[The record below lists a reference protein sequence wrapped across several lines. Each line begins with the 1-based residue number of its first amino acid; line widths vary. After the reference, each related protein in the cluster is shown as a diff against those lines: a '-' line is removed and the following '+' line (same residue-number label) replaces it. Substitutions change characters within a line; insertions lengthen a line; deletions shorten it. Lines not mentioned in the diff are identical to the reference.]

1 MRKNISKIT
10 ALSLLTAALVA
21 LPALSRAEGASN
33 SPSASDQ
40 TPAKPKKHDGLVFR
54 GTVSAIDVKAM
65 TLTVETRTFA
75 ITSDT
80 KIIKAGKSATLA
92 DGVVGE
98 QVSGTYKKTDD
109 GKLAATNV
117 HFGAKVE
124 KNNKEASGAEV
135 DAGGGE
141 FAIVSFLISAT
152 DLLSHHA
159 VSQRGRLASLDDL
172 GVGSNGKRTRLHRQ
186 CHRFHVNRADRA
198 PEHKALMFL
207 GLGGGL
213 VGRRRS
219 VCAGAFRTRHG
230 GHGDESRGKEAQN
243 CNFRGVFCHNG

>member
-1 MRKNISKIT
+1 MTKNTSKI
-10 ALSLLTAALVA
+10 AVLSLLAAALVA
-21 LPALSRAEGASN
+21 MPAVSRAEDTNASALPN
-33 SPSASDQ
+33 QAA
-40 TPAKPKKHDGLVFR
+40 PAKPKKHEGLVFR

-124 KNNKEASGAEV
+124 KNNKEA
-135 DAGGGE
+135 AGTGG
-141 FAIVSFLISAT
+141 
-152 DLLSHHA
+152 
-159 VSQRGRLASLDDL
+159 
-172 GVGSNGKRTRLHRQ
+172 N
-186 CHRFHVNRADRA
+186 N
-198 PEHKALMFL
+198 
-207 GLGGGL
+207 
-213 VGRRRS
+213 
-219 VCAGAFRTRHG
+219 
-230 GHGDESRGKEAQN
+230 
-243 CNFRGVFCHNG
+243 